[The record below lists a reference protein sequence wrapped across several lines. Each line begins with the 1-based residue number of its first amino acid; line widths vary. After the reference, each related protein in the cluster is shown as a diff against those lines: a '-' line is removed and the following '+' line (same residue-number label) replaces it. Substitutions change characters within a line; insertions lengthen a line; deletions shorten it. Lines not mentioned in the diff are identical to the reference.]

1 MSHFPLQPLAAHMP
15 WAVRGLFAIALVF
28 ALREAGTLLAPVAIA
43 VVLTFLLAPAV
54 RYLRRR
60 GIPEVV
66 GAGLLVLVLL
76 SSVVPLAASLAQ
88 PASLWWD
95 KAPTTVAQLL
105 AQFDRMRAAIPGLG
119 PPPAAQPAAQR
130 SAVAAPTAAASAP
143 PPADPVKERL
153 ASEGVAL
160 TGVLLERSLVFV
172 ISAAAT
178 VILLYFLLASE
189 HWMLSRC
196 VEALP
201 RRRARALLLC
211 GVRAA
216 QREIGRYLFALGCIN
231 FGAGLI
237 TGLALWA
244 LGLPNPTL
252 WGVVVAV
259 LNFVP
264 YLGPLISMGLLLL
277 AGLVSFIDL
286 PSMLAPAGAYAL
298 IRAIEGNLFNPWLL
312 GRRLTLSPLA
322 VFLSV
327 MFWGWLWGI
336 PGALIA
342 VPVLIAMRSFFSRH
356 RRLRQFARVLEG
368 DFNAPPTLRALLRP
382 RSGLRGSRVQ
392 PQAGSGPRTAAGEE
406 GLHSIGSNPD
416 RG

>member
-1 MSHFPLQPLAAHMP
+1 MP

-66 GAGLLVLVLL
+66 GAGLLVLLLL

-88 PASLWWD
+88 PASQWWD

-119 PPPAAQPAAQR
+119 PPPPTPPAARPAAQR
-130 SAVAAPTAAASAP
+130 GAAAAPAAASAP

-196 VEALP
+196 VEAIP

-231 FGAGLI
+231 FGAGLV
-237 TGLALWA
+237 TGLVLWA

-264 YLGPLISMGLLLL
+264 YLGPLTSMGLLLL
-277 AGLVSFIDL
+277 AGLVSFNDL

-298 IRAIEGNLFNPWLL
+298 IHAIEGNLFNPWLL

-356 RRLRQFARVLEG
+356 RRLRHFARVLEG

-382 RSGLRGSRVQ
+382 RSGSRGNPAP
-392 PQAGSGPRTAAGEE
+392 PQAPSGAPQAAAEE
-406 GLHSIGSNPD
+406 GLRSVRSTSD